1 MFCLDCGQ
9 KISDTDEACPQC
21 GLKVSE
27 MRERIAQ
34 AQEMVTYAETIGPAS
49 TQKLPPVPERI
60 YKDKDGNVLRP
71 EEKIDISER
80 FKREDVLGGIPQ
92 IGSSDPYV
100 TMPIKK
106 VVSDKGEVV
115 ADVDR
120 EQKVFSQE
128 PVNEAFWSPKRIVL
142 VVLLVAL
149 LIAGCVFGY
158 MHVSDQGRN
167 SESTPSVTEEST
179 QEQVSTEEQKPV
191 DTSLEIYKAL
201 NSSYV
206 DLDSFYSELRT
217 CIDEFEGYFLLVDL
231 NSRKSHAQGILDLQ
245 TRVTQSRESL
255 AGSMKE
261 YGVTETNEYYAQY
274 QQIDELYSYLLD
286 RIHVIVS
293 CWDISLSYDD
303 PRDYSQEILSPI
315 VDDLQ
320 GGESI
325 SETKFLEQ
333 YPQSAPQQLE

>member
-128 PVNEAFWSPKRIVL
+128 PVKEAFWSPKRIVL
-142 VVLLVAL
+142 VVLLVVL
-149 LIAGCVFGY
+149 LIAGCVLAICMF
-158 MHVSDQGRN
+158 
-167 SESTPSVTEEST
+167 
-179 QEQVSTEEQKPV
+179 
-191 DTSLEIYKAL
+191 
-201 NSSYV
+201 
-206 DLDSFYSELRT
+206 
-217 CIDEFEGYFLLVDL
+217 
-231 NSRKSHAQGILDLQ
+231 Q
-245 TRVTQSRESL
+245 TRDAIRNLSL
-255 AGSMKE
+255 
-261 YGVTETNEYYAQY
+261 
-274 QQIDELYSYLLD
+274 L
-286 RIHVIVS
+286 
-293 CWDISLSYDD
+293 
-303 PRDYSQEILSPI
+303 
-315 VDDLQ
+315 
-320 GGESI
+320 
-325 SETKFLEQ
+325 
-333 YPQSAPQQLE
+333 

>member
-21 GLKVSE
+21 GLKVSA

-128 PVNEAFWSPKRIVL
+128 PVKETFWSPKRIVL

-167 SESTPSVTEEST
+167 SESIPSLTEEST
-179 QEQVSTEEQKPV
+179 QKQVSTEEQKPV

-206 DLDSFYSELRT
+206 ELDSFYSELRT

-245 TRVTQSRESL
+245 TRVIQSREAL

-261 YGVTETNEYYAQY
+261 YGVTESNEYYAQY

-293 CWDISLSYDD
+293 CWDINLSNDD
-303 PRDYSQEILSPI
+303 PRDNSQEILSRI
-315 VDDLQ
+315 VDD
-320 GGESI
+320 
-325 SETKFLEQ
+325 FH
-333 YPQSAPQQLE
+333 